1 MVCTL
6 TVVFYSFPCL
16 RKGKYVPF
24 TKSTSWMFA
33 STIKVNTVINNEID
47 PQNLALSVQSLVQ
60 FIQIILLTDTNK
72 VL

>member
-1 MVCTL
+1 
-6 TVVFYSFPCL
+6 
-16 RKGKYVPF
+16 
-24 TKSTSWMFA
+24 MFA

-60 FIQIILLTDTNK
+60 FIQFILLTETNK